1 MLFALLLANAL
12 VASHAYHFTHFD
24 PAASTRP
31 AAPGER
37 DLVERLEAL
46 ALGVSL
52 PRPRHDLQPEDF
64 GPTATFAVLEGLATW
79 TWPGEGRGSV
89 LLLHGFGGS
98 AASLTDEA
106 RRFHDRGYTVRL
118 VDLPGAGA
126 SPDAPTTLG
135 WTEGA
140 LAAQLIVDLP
150 RPRVI
155 FGGSMGAA
163 AALRAAGP
171 LQAPVDALVLE
182 NPYDRLSTTVGHRMQ
197 AMGLPAQ
204 PATLWLLS
212 WGGLLTG
219 FNPFALDPVDFARQ
233 VKAPTLLL
241 CGAEDPWVLPDE
253 IASVHAALAGVGALH
268 RFPGVGHRGLYAADP
283 ARWEAAVWPFLAEH
297 APPR

>member
-1 MLFALLLANAL
+1 M
-12 VASHAYHFTHFD
+12 ASHAWRFTHFD
-24 PAASTRP
+24 PTATARP
-31 AAPGER
+31 AAPAER
-37 DLVERLEAL
+37 DLADRLEAL

-52 PRPRHDLQPEDF
+52 PRPRHTLQPEDL
-64 GPTATFAVLEGLATW
+64 GPTATFATREGLATW
-79 TWPGEGRGSV
+79 TWPGAGRGGV
-89 LLLHGFGGS
+89 LLLHGYGGS

-106 RRFHDRGYTVRL
+106 RLFHDHGYTVRL

-135 WTEGA
+135 WEEGA
-140 LAAQLIVDLP
+140 LAARLVVDLP

-171 LQAPVDALVLE
+171 LQAQVDALVLE
-182 NPYDRLSTTVGHRMQ
+182 NPYDRLSTTVGHRMA

-204 PATLWLLS
+204 PATTWLLS

-219 FNPFALDPVDFARQ
+219 FNPFALNPVDFARQ
-233 VKAPTLLL
+233 VRAPTLLL

-253 IASVHAALAGVGALH
+253 IEAIHSALAGARALH
-268 RFPGVGHRGLYAADP
+268 LFPRVGHRSLYEADP
-283 ARWEAAVWPFLAEH
+283 ARWEAAVWPFLDTE
-297 APPR
+297 APQP

>member
-1 MLFALLLANAL
+1 MFVLANVL
-12 VASHAYHFTHFD
+12 VASHAYRFTHFD

-52 PRPRHDLQPEDF
+52 PRPRHDLQPEDL

-135 WTEGA
+135 WTVGA

-163 AALRAAGP
+163 AALGNP
-171 LQAPVDALVLE
+171 QE
-182 NPYDRLSTTVGHRMQ
+182 NTTI
-197 AMGLPAQ
+197 
-204 PATLWLLS
+204 
-212 WGGLLTG
+212 
-219 FNPFALDPVDFARQ
+219 
-233 VKAPTLLL
+233 KA
-241 CGAEDPWVLPDE
+241 
-253 IASVHAALAGVGALH
+253 
-268 RFPGVGHRGLYAADP
+268 
-283 ARWEAAVWPFLAEH
+283 
-297 APPR
+297 